1 MAHHHPASPSQASF
15 SCKSSLSPYGQHL
28 LHRCDYYSLDLDS
41 IAELP
46 ENYFPPEPHPAPS
59 LSYLDSVA
67 EHSQKISCR
76 IPVNFNHDR
85 LRGGQ
90 YINRHGNPSYFVL
103 CSPGLYLVEYH
114 VFISGIESSQSLGGL
129 TLLLNGSPVE
139 GSDSMA
145 SVCGSHSV
153 ANLSASTL
161 IELPPASKPASM
173 ALVGKSD
180 GSFIV
185 NSGNILII
193 RWSEAGGYPRQPEA
207 GGCSRN

>member
-1 MAHHHPASPSQASF
+1 MKQDEVPVENNFPEPRPASSPS
-15 SCKSSLSPYGQHL
+15 Y
-28 LHRCDYYSLDLDS
+28 LDS
-41 IAELP
+41 IAER
-46 ENYFPPEPHPAPS
+46 N
-59 LSYLDSVA
+59 
-67 EHSQKISCR
+67 QKISCR
-76 IPVNFNHDR
+76 IPVNFNQDR

-90 YINRHGNPSYFVL
+90 YISRRGNPSYFVL

-114 VFISGIESSQSLGGL
+114 VSISGIESVQSLGGL
-129 TLLLNGSPVE
+129 TLMLNGSPIE
-139 GSDSMA
+139 GSDAMA
-145 SVCGSHSV
+145 SVCGGHSV

-207 GGCSRN
+207 GGFSRN